1 MATKK
6 RAKKAKRK
14 SPKKTAKKS
23 EKKAHGEIVASHAV
37 TRAKGFL
44 YFVDGSG
51 NVRRA
56 KMKKGGTRG
65 HRTCK

>member
-1 MATKK
+1 MA
-6 RAKKAKRK
+6 A
-14 SPKKTAKKS
+14 KKTAKKS
-23 EKKAHGEIVASHAV
+23 KKKAHGEIVVSHAV